1 MKKWILILIPALL
14 WACVGQ
20 KEPPE
25 PDIDPDPDPIV
36 DPDDHQEEGTVPFHR
51 VLALEFTATWC
62 QYCPNMSDA
71 LHQAKGQRPG
81 RIVDIAVHQYDEV
94 SPAEADAIVEYFK
107 VSGFPQMVFDWDG
120 ETMFNEQSA
129 SRITDY
135 VDATVVKPSCNL
147 AMECSYSDDKLEAKV
162 MVMADEAASYS
173 VAAALVQDNIIV
185 DNQAG
190 YGSNYSCMS
199 VLRSF
204 LGAGMAGEALG
215 NLEKDQEKEHVFTY
229 DFAIGTFQEADFK
242 VVAFVRKNGYVVN
255 AISAGLNEKIEYQ
268 YEKDN

>member
-1 MKKWILILIPALL
+1 MKKWILILVSALL

-25 PDIDPDPDPIV
+25 PDVDPDPV
-36 DPDDHQEEGTVPFHR
+36 VNPDDGAGEGTRAYHR

-62 QYCPNMSDA
+62 QYCPNMSEA
-71 LHQAKGQRPG
+71 LHEAMTQRPG
-81 RIVDIAVHQYDEV
+81 RIVDIAVHQYDEI
-94 SPAEADAIVEYFK
+94 SPAEANAIVDLFK

-129 SRITDY
+129 ARITSY
-135 VDATVVKPSCNL
+135 VEATVVKPTCNL
-147 AMECSYSDDKLEAKV
+147 AMECTFSEGKLNAKV
-162 MVMADEAASYS
+162 KVMADETASFS

-190 YGSNYSCMS
+190 YGSNYSCSS
-199 VLRSF
+199 VLRRF
-204 LGAGMAGEALG
+204 LGAGMGGEEVG
-215 NLEKDQEKEHVFTY
+215 ELEKDQEKEHSFTA
-229 DFAIGTFQEADFK
+229 DIDLGTFPEADFR
-242 VVAFVRKNGYVVN
+242 VVAFVRKNGFVVN
-255 AISAGLNEKIEYQ
+255 AISAGLNEKKEYH

>member
-1 MKKWILILIPALL
+1 MLILFAALL

-25 PDIDPDPDPIV
+25 PDIDPDPDPVV
-36 DPDDHQEEGTVPFHR
+36 DPDDQPEDGTRAFHR

-81 RIVDIAVHQYDEV
+81 RIVEIAVHQYDEV
-94 SPAEADAIVEYFK
+94 SPEEADAIVAYFK
-107 VSGFPQMVFDWDG
+107 VSDFPSILFDWNGD
-120 ETMFNEQSA
+120 TRFNEQSA
-129 SRITDY
+129 ERITGY
-135 VDATVVKPSCNL
+135 VDATVVKPTCNMAL
-147 AMECSYSDDKLEAKV
+147 ECSYSEGKLDAKV
-162 MVMADEAASYS
+162 TVMADEAASYS

-190 YGSNYSCMS
+190 YGSNYSCSS
-199 VLRSF
+199 VLRRF
-204 LGAGMAGEALG
+204 LGAGTAGEAVG
-215 NLEKDQEKEHVFTY
+215 SLEKDQEKEHSFTADIDLG
-229 DFAIGTFQEADFK
+229 DFPEADFR
-242 VVAFVRKNGYVVN
+242 VVAFVRKNGNVVN
-255 AISAGLNEKIEYQ
+255 AISAGLNEKVAYR